1 MPSPRACA
9 HLYISGW
16 GLGPEQE
23 PRAQASEV
31 QANPGSELEVRTGGQ
46 HGGGGLHLTRP
57 PPPPPQWHHKARS
70 HIQPVL
76 QLTPRQR
83 RGFLSTAPGRPRRPP
98 KHCGGRGE
106 GAAGQVPT
114 PERGRGGRSPS
125 PNVLLDLR
133 WAGGRGGGWAGAP
146 VPQEEAS
153 SV

>member
-9 HLYISGW
+9 HLYTSGW

-23 PRAQASEV
+23 PRAQAVKSKRILVVSWRSGQEV
-31 QANPGSELEVRTGGQ
+31 STEEGGYTSPV
-46 HGGGGLHLTRP
+46 LPL
-57 PPPPPQWHHKARS
+57 PPPQWHHKARS
-70 HIQPVL
+70 RISPVPA
-76 QLTPRQR
+76 LTSRQR
-83 RGFLSTAPGRPRRPP
+83 RRILSHAIWRARRSPE
-98 KHCGGRGE
+98 HCGGRGE